1 MSLTARLL
9 VLLFTSLAACSAL
22 AQAAPA
28 AQPAPA
34 AKPAEVAKPAEAAK
48 TAEPAKPAEPVPPTL
63 QRVRESGVL
72 VIAHR
77 EASIPFSYL
86 DGDKKPVGYALELCL
101 KVADALR
108 RDLKLPNLRVE
119 FVPVSSANRIP
130 VIAQGKADLECGST
144 TNNAARR
151 KEVAFAPAH
160 YFAGARLLVRSNSGF
175 KRLADL
181 RGKRIVTTR
190 GTTTA
195 TALKAAAEKGIVS
208 ATIVEAKDHDESF
221 AMLEKGEAD
230 AFAMDDILLYSQRAN
245 AKDPARW
252 EVVGEF
258 ISVEPLAIMLRR
270 ADPEFKRY
278 VDGVISRA
286 MIDGEVRKLY
296 SRWFLSPIPPKGVNL
311 GIPMSPLLREQMLF
325 PTDKVGDELG
335 G

>member
-1 MSLTARLL
+1 MLLCTRLFA
-9 VLLFTSLAACSAL
+9 LFLTSLAAGSVF
-22 AQAAPA
+22 AQTAPI
-28 AQPAPA
+28 AQPATSAGA
-34 AKPAEVAKPAEAAK
+34 ADAPKPAEVAKPAE
-48 TAEPAKPAEPVPPTL
+48 PVLPTL
-63 QRVRESGVL
+63 QKVRDTGVL

-86 DGDKKPVGYALELCL
+86 DADKKPVGYALELCL
-101 KVADALR
+101 KVAEALR
-108 RDLKLPNLRVE
+108 RDLKLPGLRVE

-130 VIAQGKADLECGST
+130 TIAQGKADLECGST

-160 YFAGARLLVRSNSGF
+160 YFAGARLLVRSNSGI
-175 KRLADL
+175 KRLSDL

-195 TALKAAAEKGIVS
+195 TALKASADKGIVS
-208 ATIVEAKDHDESF
+208 ATLVEAKDHDEAF

-252 EVVGEF
+252 DVVGEF
-258 ISVEPLAIMLRR
+258 ISVEPLAVMLRKG
-270 ADPEFKRY
+270 DPEFKRY

-296 SRWFLSPIPPKGVNL
+296 GRWFLSPIPPKGVNL

>member
-1 MSLTARLL
+1 MSPALRLL
-9 VLLFTSLAACSAL
+9 VLLFTSLAAGPVL

-28 AQPAPA
+28 ALPTPATKSSEA
-34 AKPAEVAKPAEAAK
+34 AKPAEAPKPAEPVK
-48 TAEPAKPAEPVPPTL
+48 PVPPTL
-63 QRVRESGVL
+63 QRVRDTGVL
-72 VIAHR
+72 LIAHR

-86 DGDKKPVGYALELCL
+86 DADKKPVGYALELCL
-101 KVADALR
+101 KVAEALR
-108 RDLKLPNLRVE
+108 RDLKLPSLRVE
-119 FVPVSSANRIP
+119 FVPVSSANRIAA
-130 VIAQGKADLECGST
+130 IAQGKADLECGST

-160 YFAGARLLVRSNSGF
+160 YFAGARLLVSGNSGI
-175 KRLADL
+175 KRLSDL
-181 RGKRIVTTR
+181 RGKRIVATK
-190 GTTTA
+190 GTTIA
-195 TALKAAAEKGIVS
+195 TALKSAAEKGIVS
-208 ATIVEAKDHDESF
+208 ANIVEAKDHDEAF
-221 AMLEKGEAD
+221 AMLEKGAVE

-258 ISVEPLAIMLRR
+258 ISVEPLAIMLRKG
-270 ADPEFKRY
+270 DPEFKRY
-278 VDGVISRA
+278 VDSVISRA